1 MYLDRRCPVRN
12 FVYSLLFALVVY
24 YVFTE
29 LLTVVLPAGP
39 LGLGPV

>member
-1 MYLDRRCPVRN
+1 VRN
-12 FVYSLLFALVVY
+12 VVYSLLFALIVY

-39 LGLGPV
+39 LSLGLV